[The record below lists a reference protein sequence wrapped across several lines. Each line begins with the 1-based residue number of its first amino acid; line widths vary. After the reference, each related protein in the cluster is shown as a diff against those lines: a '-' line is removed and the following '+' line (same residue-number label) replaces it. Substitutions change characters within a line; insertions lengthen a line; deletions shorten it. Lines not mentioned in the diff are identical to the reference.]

1 MGISRITRNCQIT
14 LPRDVRKVAGIKE
27 GDEIM
32 FVVEDNRVFLSKLNE
47 DPVLAAAGI
56 WKGVKKTGAQY
67 QRRMREQWKK
77 RAKRLN
83 W

>member
-14 LPRDVRKVAGIKE
+14 LPRDIRRVVGIKE

-32 FVVEDNRVFLSKLNE
+32 FSVENNKIILTKMDE

-56 WKGVKKTGAQY
+56 WKDVKETGAQY
-67 QRRMREQWKK
+67 QKRMREQWKG
-77 RAKRLN
+77 RAKKLN